1 MLKSFVPAVLVTATL
16 LIACGNNQGKTDKTG
31 SELSEEQNAYFPVT
45 GFIHSQLTAIDSLQL
60 PVTKYESAG
69 DQKDTVALSTAD
81 CRLLAAP
88 FLEYDISASPL
99 REKFKENSFADQSIP
114 SITFTYHTSDSTL
127 ALKRVDVVLAPDPV
141 QADKVKSVYMEK
153 IFQQQDTLVVEKM
166 FWKADHYYQLIRSKS
181 AAGGQPL
188 ISQLKVV
195 WDPTE

>member
-1 MLKSFVPAVLVTATL
+1 MLKSCVPVVLITASFL
-16 LIACGNNQGKTDKTG
+16 LACGNNPQKSANTEG
-31 SELSEEQNAYFPVT
+31 SPAEAEGSYFPVT

-60 PVTKYESAG
+60 PVTKYEAAG
-69 DQKDTVALSTAD
+69 DKKDTVALSTAD

-88 FLEYDISASPL
+88 FLEYDITAPPL
-99 REKFKENSFADQSIP
+99 KEKFRETSFADQSIP
-114 SITFTYHTSDSTL
+114 SITFTYHTDDSTL

-153 IFQQQDTLVVEKM
+153 LFQQQDTLVEEKLY
-166 FWKADHYYQLIRSKS
+166 WKANHFYQLIRSKKV
-181 AAGGQPL
+181 ANGQPI